1 MTGKMQGFSFDYTTG
16 KPSVTLVLNEK
27 NEAIKVYEELKDC
40 EKLSIEIKP
49 YREERSL
56 NANAYFWVLA
66 GKLAEKLNSTK
77 EEVYRH
83 HIKETGVFRDITL
96 PEDGICTIEHMWNTY
111 GTGWFSERVDFAP
124 DGCILLRCYYGSSTY
139 NTKQMSR
146 LIDNMVADCKEQGI
160 ETKTPEELESLK
172 NLWKGE

>member
-1 MTGKMQGFSFDYTTG
+1 M
-16 KPSVTLVLNEK
+16 LNEK

-111 GTGWFSERVDFAP
+111 GTGCVW
-124 DGCILLRCYYGSSTY
+124 ILRRTGVFFCGAITVRAH
-139 NTKQMSR
+139 TTQSR
-146 LIDNMVADCKEQGI
+146 
-160 ETKTPEELESLK
+160 
-172 NLWKGE
+172 